1 MTVASR
7 RCPACGMFI
16 SRSHGC
22 DHMMCG
28 TAAHGSI
35 DDALQKG
42 GCGHRFMLSNL
53 QPTGETP
60 AYGSPG
66 DPHNERQVLFG
77 TYTGPPVAA
86 KYDKANQA
94 QAQLR
99 KAAEQQQRLK
109 ALAQEEAKAAKD
121 AAKVALRPP
130 PKQGST
136 FSGASVAVRR

>member
-66 DPHNERQVLFG
+66 DPHNERQVRFG
-77 TYTGPPVAA
+77 KYTGPPIVA
-86 KYDKANQA
+86 KYDKANQ
-94 QAQLR
+94 LTGLGYH
-99 KAAEQQQRLK
+99 E
-109 ALAQEEAKAAKD
+109 ALQKEEVRQKEEAKAAKE
-121 AAKVALRPP
+121 ALRRPP

>member
-1 MTVASR
+1 MTVALLR
-7 RCPACGMFI
+7 RCPACGIFI
-16 SRSHGC
+16 SRTSGC

-28 TAAHGSI
+28 AAAHSEV
-35 DDALQKG
+35 DAALRMG
-42 GCGHRFMLSNL
+42 GCAHEFLLSSL
-53 QPTGETP
+53 APTNN
-60 AYGSPG
+60 GSPG
-66 DPHNERQVLFG
+66 NPHNERQILFG
-77 TYTGPPVAA
+77 KYTGPPIAA

-99 KAAEQQQRLK
+99 EAAEQQQRLK